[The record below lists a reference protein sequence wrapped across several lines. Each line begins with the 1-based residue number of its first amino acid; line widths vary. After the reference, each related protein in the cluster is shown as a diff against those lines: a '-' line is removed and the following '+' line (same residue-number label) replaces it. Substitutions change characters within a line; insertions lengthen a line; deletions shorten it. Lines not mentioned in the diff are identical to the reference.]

1 MSKIGGKKYGEGSFG
16 VTYDACEEYDSET
29 FCKLPA
35 LQAVK
40 HITLYGIRNQKTITS
55 VENFRK
61 HINGLQ
67 GYVVKVF
74 KNSLTRNT
82 EKSFLEEIVGLR
94 PIYKVL
100 SSSQL
105 DKYTALPHTSILR
118 YEGTPYL
125 AISTDNGIYAT
136 FARSCTTDLNH
147 TEFTDDTLKKLIT
160 HIVPAL
166 TVLRKHGFSH
176 SDIKPEN
183 IMYSAREKRFKLID
197 WGLSRYL
204 TTPANLYTPNEFG
217 CPLGHYISGQHSLIA
232 LGRFYQTNLFA
243 YTAWSQ
249 SAIFIDLLQHI
260 AKQVLSITDSN
271 QTVDDLFH
279 KYAGCFDTFSFGL
292 VIAYIVWKNGLDWS
306 QHRDTCLRL
315 ITLPI

>member
-1 MSKIGGKKYGEGSFG
+1 MSQIGGKKYGEGSFG
-16 VTYDACEEYDSET
+16 VTYDACEEYDAEN

-74 KNSLTRNT
+74 KNRLINNT
-82 EKSFLEEIVGLR
+82 EKSFLEEIAGLR
-94 PIYKVL
+94 QIYKLL
-100 SSSQL
+100 SSSQV
-105 DKYTALPHTSILR
+105 KQYTALPDSSILR

-125 AISTDNGIYAT
+125 GISTDNGIYAT
-136 FARSCTTDLNH
+136 FARSCTTDSSK
-147 TEFTDDTLKKLIT
+147 TDFTDDTIKKLIA

-166 TVLRKHGFSH
+166 TVLRKQGFSH

-183 IMYSAREKRFKLID
+183 IMYSAKEKRFKLID
-197 WGLSRYL
+197 WGISRYL

-217 CPLGHYISGQHSLIA
+217 CPLGHYISGHHSLIA
-232 LGRFYQTNLFA
+232 LGRFYQANLFL

-249 SAIFIDLLQHI
+249 SAIFIDLLQYI
-260 AKQVLSITDSN
+260 AKQVLTITESN
-271 QTVDDLFH
+271 QTADDLFD
-279 KYAGCFDTFSFGL
+279 KYAGYFDTYSFGL
-292 VIAYIVWKNGLDWS
+292 VVAYIVWKNGLDWTK
-306 QHRDTCLRL
+306 HRDTCLRL